1 MTATAVS
8 VDELRKTRAVPLSRI
23 FRVELRKMVDTR
35 AGLWL
40 FVAIGVL
47 TAAAVVLFLI
57 FAPPEELHFANFA
70 GIALTP
76 QGFLLPVLGILLI
89 TSEWAQRTGLVTF
102 TQEPNRGRVVVAK
115 TLSALLVGVAAAA
128 LLLTVAGVGN
138 VLGVALQD
146 GAGGWDASGGRGFL
160 YVLILQVSGIIQ
172 GLAFGMLLMNSAA
185 AIVSCFAIP
194 ISFSIVFGTVPALE
208 GVAPWIDLGTA
219 QEPLLEFDKAV
230 SGMEWAQ
237 LAATTAI
244 WVGLLFTLGVVRL
257 LRSEVRSA

>member
-1 MTATAVS
+1 MTAPAIS
-8 VDELRKTRAVPLSRI
+8 VDKLRRTPAVPLGRI

-57 FAPPEELHFANFA
+57 FAPPKELHFANFA

-115 TLSALLVGVAAAA
+115 TLSAVLVGVAAAT
-128 LLLTVAGVGN
+128 LLLAVAGVGN
-138 VLGVALQD
+138 VLGAALQD
-146 GAGGWDASGGRGFL
+146 GVGGWDVSGGRAFL

-185 AIVSCFAIP
+185 AIVSYFVIP

-219 QEPLLEFDKAV
+219 QQPLLEFDKAV

-237 LAATTAI
+237 LAATSAI